1 MKNIL
6 KIYKR
11 DMKSIFTNWV
21 ALIIAI
27 ALTILPALYA
37 WFNIKADWDP
47 YGNTNGIQIAV
58 INNDKGG
65 TLEDKKIN
73 LGEQVVDSL
82 KENTALGWNFV
93 SEKEAKDGLEKE
105 TYYASIEIPKD
116 FTKDL
121 LTMTTGDIVKP
132 KLKYTLNQK
141 INPIAPKIT
150 DKGVTSIQE
159 QISSQVVETVDGIIF
174 KIADELGIKVLKAK
188 PDVEKLVD
196 LIYKLNEKMPEI
208 EDLINKASDGL
219 ITGEDLVNKINEL
232 VPTLNDTITKS
243 QDILTKGEDYL
254 NKIQSTIN
262 ELEPVIEQDL
272 NVCGSVSQDI
282 YDLVNSINYDET
294 SEEQLKQIITFSKTS
309 LENIDTKVQGI
320 KNIIDYIN
328 NIINSN
334 KLTEISNR
342 FNETHI
348 KLNDTIK
355 VIDKVLNETDNNGL
369 LTKEFF
375 NEVKSKIG
383 EVNNKVLSLNS
394 DFNNV
399 ILPEIQSGITKINN
413 ISDNGLTALKKIDSA
428 MPQINNIVGTLGS
441 GIELGKDKLQ
451 EVKEI
456 LPEVKT
462 KLSQVVEK
470 IDSVNDEEKIDE
482 VLDLLINDWKTT
494 SSFLGDP
501 VEIEKNTLYPIPN
514 FGSELSP
521 FFTSLSIWVGGYL
534 LVAIFSVK
542 TKKFDDGEEIKPIEE
557 YFGKLMLFI
566 TIGIVQALI
575 VTLGDIFMLGVYLI
589 HPVLFVISSIFISIV
604 FTTIVYTLVSVFGN
618 LGKAIGIIFL
628 VLQSAASGGTFPVE
642 VMPKFFQIINPFL
655 PFKYSVGIM
664 RELAAGIN
672 KGMLLKDILMLFVF
686 LVVFLVIGVALKG
699 VINKGTKKISDRW
712 KESSFADK

>member
-93 SEKEAKDGLEKE
+93 SEKEAKDGLENE

-159 QISSQVVETVDGIIF
+159 QISSEVVETVDGIIF
-174 KIADELGIKVLKAK
+174 KIANELGIKALEAK

-208 EDLINKASDGL
+208 EDIINKASDGL

-232 VPTLNDTITKS
+232 LPTLNDTITKS
-243 QDILTKGEDYL
+243 EDILTKGEDYL

-262 ELEPVIEQDL
+262 ELAPVIEQDL

-334 KLTEISNR
+334 K
-342 FNETHI
+342 
-348 KLNDTIK
+348 
-355 VIDKVLNETDNNGL
+355 
-369 LTKEFF
+369 
-375 NEVKSKIG
+375 
-383 EVNNKVLSLNS
+383 
-394 DFNNV
+394 
-399 ILPEIQSGITKINN
+399 
-413 ISDNGLTALKKIDSA
+413 
-428 MPQINNIVGTLGS
+428 
-441 GIELGKDKLQ
+441 
-451 EVKEI
+451 
-456 LPEVKT
+456 
-462 KLSQVVEK
+462 
-470 IDSVNDEEKIDE
+470 
-482 VLDLLINDWKTT
+482 
-494 SSFLGDP
+494 
-501 VEIEKNTLYPIPN
+501 
-514 FGSELSP
+514 
-521 FFTSLSIWVGGYL
+521 
-534 LVAIFSVK
+534 
-542 TKKFDDGEEIKPIEE
+542 
-557 YFGKLMLFI
+557 
-566 TIGIVQALI
+566 
-575 VTLGDIFMLGVYLI
+575 
-589 HPVLFVISSIFISIV
+589 
-604 FTTIVYTLVSVFGN
+604 
-618 LGKAIGIIFL
+618 
-628 VLQSAASGGTFPVE
+628 
-642 VMPKFFQIINPFL
+642 
-655 PFKYSVGIM
+655 
-664 RELAAGIN
+664 
-672 KGMLLKDILMLFVF
+672 
-686 LVVFLVIGVALKG
+686 
-699 VINKGTKKISDRW
+699 
-712 KESSFADK
+712 

>member
-93 SEKEAKDGLEKE
+93 SEKEAKDGLENE

-159 QISSQVVETVDGIIF
+159 QISSEVVETVDGIIF
-174 KIADELGIKVLKAK
+174 KIANELGIKALEAK

-208 EDLINKASDGL
+208 EDIINKASDGL

-232 VPTLNDTITKS
+232 LPTLNDTITKS
-243 QDILTKGEDYL
+243 EDILTKGEDYL

-262 ELEPVIEQDL
+262 ELAPVIEQDL

-451 EVKEI
+451 EVKKI

-482 VLDLLINDWKTT
+482 VLDLLINDWKNN
-494 SSFLGDP
+494 
-501 VEIEKNTLYPIPN
+501 I
-514 FGSELSP
+514 
-521 FFTSLSIWVGGYL
+521 
-534 LVAIFSVK
+534 
-542 TKKFDDGEEIKPIEE
+542 
-557 YFGKLMLFI
+557 
-566 TIGIVQALI
+566 
-575 VTLGDIFMLGVYLI
+575 
-589 HPVLFVISSIFISIV
+589 
-604 FTTIVYTLVSVFGN
+604 
-618 LGKAIGIIFL
+618 IIF
-628 VLQSAASGGTFPVE
+628 
-642 VMPKFFQIINPFL
+642 
-655 PFKYSVGIM
+655 
-664 RELAAGIN
+664 R
-672 KGMLLKDILMLFVF
+672 
-686 LVVFLVIGVALKG
+686 
-699 VINKGTKKISDRW
+699 
-712 KESSFADK
+712 